1 MALTWAINQS
11 LATSLA
17 RERHFQFIFLDT
29 FHYNYHCNCQSR
41 FLFVLLK
48 FSVKYDSIGHFFLET
63 SFGSEDCFFQ
73 FFPQSDPFLVSL
85 SLSSF
90 MCRHSPETQPVELFL
105 SSGPKLSH
113 PSLSFTYHHAPMDDS
128 FS

>member
-1 MALTWAINQS
+1 MTTPLFLLRCLEIGLSIRDLDYLTIGMVMDIWTEKGN
-11 LATSLA
+11 
-17 RERHFQFIFLDT
+17 D
-29 FHYNYHCNCQSR
+29 
-41 FLFVLLK
+41 
-48 FSVKYDSIGHFFLET
+48 SVKYDSIGHFFLET

-105 SSGPKLSH
+105 SSGPKISH